1 MYNNIEENLT
11 EHKASAKDQGL
22 YRKCVGIIVHD
33 QSSNLYLVG
42 KRAGVEKGWQ
52 FPQGGV
58 EDGESNIQ
66 AARNELFEEMGVRAC
81 GIEPRVN
88 KDRDFSVG
96 VCCVADV
103 KQAMR
108 DYSHNS
114 QPSYL
119 PVAQFVKSTGP
130 YKYDYPAYVKRA
142 QKGQEQVWFLAKKIA
157 PINVVLNYEFSD
169 YAWMRIEEILGSI
182 VEFKKAVYQAVV
194 KDLKLL

>member
-1 MYNNIEENLT
+1 MHSKKEN
-11 EHKASAKDQGL
+11 GL

-33 QSSNLYLVG
+33 PVSNLYLVG
-42 KRAGVEKGWQ
+42 KRSWVKNGWQ

-81 GIEPRVN
+81 GISRESN
-88 KDRDFSVG
+88 KDSDFSIS

-108 DYSHNS
+108 DYSHNL
-114 QPSYL
+114 QPSHL

-130 YKYDYPAYVKRA
+130 YRYNYPSYVKRFH
-142 QKGQEQVWFLAKKIA
+142 KGQEQMWFLAKKIA
-157 PINVVLNYEFSD
+157 PINVMLNYEFSD
-169 YAWMRIEEILGSI
+169 YAWMRIEEILENI
-182 VEFKKAVYQAVV
+182 VEFKKPVYQAVA
-194 KDLKLL
+194 KDLNLL